1 MAQVAAAI
9 ASVDSTPPGY
19 AVPHY
24 DRGMPVEVVYET
36 HSITVDNETGHATGW
51 LPGELS
57 ERGREAA
64 VRLGE
69 RRREDNLA
77 AVYTSD
83 LRRAVETA
91 EIAFRGSP
99 LRIIQDRRLRE
110 CNFGAMNGR
119 PRDEV
124 HARGI
129 DERYPDG
136 ETWREAVER
145 VRGFLEELAHTRDE
159 DRVLVIG
166 HMSAWYALECH
177 AKGMPLEDVYG
188 TRMNWQ
194 EGWEYRL

>member
-1 MAQVAAAI
+1 MA
-9 ASVDSTPPGY
+9 
-19 AVPHY
+19 
-24 DRGMPVEVVYET
+24 VEVVYET
-36 HSITVDNETGHATGW
+36 HSISVDNETGHATGW

-69 RRREDNLA
+69 RRRHDNLA

-99 LRIIQDRRLRE
+99 LPIVQDRRLRE
-110 CNFGAMNGR
+110 CNYGAMNGR

-124 HARGI
+124 HTRGI
-129 DERYPDG
+129 DERYPGG

-145 VRGFLEELAHTRDE
+145 VTGFLSELARTRDG

-166 HMSAWYALECH
+166 HMSAWYALESL
-177 AKGMPLEDVYG
+177 AKGLPLEDMFAVPMDW
-188 TRMNWQ
+188 R
-194 EGWEYRL
+194 EGWEYRLPSAQSFDRGNGTQA